1 MKRTVLAAA
10 VVAVLMGTF
19 AMGQVATP
27 VPAGANRG
35 VPIPAPPAVAGD
47 GGLTVWAKGVPP
59 AGVTR
64 VGFGDFTMFLSHRD
78 GNGRVEVHQ
87 TTADLMVVQSGGAT
101 LVTGGEVVDP
111 VQTGPNEIGGSAIKG
126 GVSRVLA
133 VGDVV
138 EIPPGVPHQYFIEK
152 GGQITYLLVKVPK
165 K

>member
-1 MKRTVLAAA
+1 MSMKRIGLLLAVGAG
-10 VVAVLMGTF
+10 LMGT
-19 AMGQVATP
+19 AAVGQTAA
-27 VPAGANRG
+27 AGGGG
-35 VPIPAPPAVAGD
+35 VPVAAPPAVAGD

-64 VGFGDFTMFLSHRD
+64 VGFGDFTVFEAHRD

-111 VQTGPNEIGGSAIKG
+111 VQTGPSEIGGSAIKG

>member
-1 MKRTVLAAA
+1 
-10 VVAVLMGTF
+10 
-19 AMGQVATP
+19 
-27 VPAGANRG
+27 
-35 VPIPAPPAVAGD
+35 
-47 GGLTVWAKGVPP
+47 
-59 AGVTR
+59 
-64 VGFGDFTMFLSHRD
+64 VGFGDFTVFEAHRD

>member
-1 MKRTVLAAA
+1 MKRIGLVVVVCGVLCGA
-10 VVAVLMGTF
+10 
-19 AMGQVATP
+19 AMGQTGA
-27 VPAGANRG
+27 AGG
-35 VPIPAPPAVAGD
+35 VPMAAPPAVAGD

-59 AGVTR
+59 VGTTR
-64 VGFGDFTMFLSHRD
+64 AGFGEFTVIEAHRD

-87 TTADLMVVQSGGAT
+87 TMADLMVVQSGGAT

-111 VQTGPNEIGGSAIKG
+111 VTTGPNEIGGSAIKG
-126 GVSRVLA
+126 GVSRVLQ

-152 GGQITYLLVKVPK
+152 GGQITYLLVKVAK

>member
-1 MKRTVLAAA
+1 MRVCGLVLAIAA
-10 VVAVLMGTF
+10 GCGT
-19 AMGQVATP
+19 AMAQS
-27 VPAGANRG
+27 
-35 VPIPAPPAVAGD
+35 D
-47 GGLTVWAKGVPP
+47 GGITVWPKGVPP
-59 AGVTR
+59 VGTTR
-64 VGFGDFTMFLSHRD
+64 TNFGDGFAMMISRRD

-111 VQTGPNEIGGSAIKG
+111 VTTGPNEIGGSAIKG

-133 VGDVV
+133 PGDVV

-152 GGQITYLLVKVPK
+152 GGQITYLLIKVGK

>member
-1 MKRTVLAAA
+1 MKKTVLVAA
-10 VVAVLMGTF
+10 VAGVLAGTF
-19 AMGQVATP
+19 VMGQ
-27 VPAGANRG
+27 AGAGAAG
-35 VPIPAPPAVAGD
+35 VPVAAPPAVAGD

-59 AGVTR
+59 AGVAR
-64 VGFGDFTMFLSHRD
+64 VGFGDFTVFLSHRD

>member
-1 MKRTVLAAA
+1 MKRIALAV
-10 VVAVLMGTF
+10 VVAVVGLGT
-19 AMGQVATP
+19 AAIGQGVA
-27 VPAGANRG
+27 PAAGGG
-35 VPIPAPPAVAGD
+35 VPFAAPAAIAGD

-59 AGVTR
+59 AGVAR
-64 VGFGDFTMFLSHRD
+64 VGFGDFTVFLSHRD

>member
-1 MKRTVLAAA
+1 
-10 VVAVLMGTF
+10 
-19 AMGQVATP
+19 
-27 VPAGANRG
+27 
-35 VPIPAPPAVAGD
+35 
-47 GGLTVWAKGVPP
+47 
-59 AGVTR
+59 VTR
-64 VGFGDFTMFLSHRD
+64 VGFGDFTVFEAHRD

-111 VQTGPNEIGGSAIKG
+111 VQTGPSEIGGSAIKG